1 MAKFTLKAAARVDV
15 GTRAM
20 RKLRD
25 GGRLPGNIYGHKK
38 ENRLVSFEAKEIRQ
52 FIQAGHRFL
61 TVVVDG
67 VEENGMLKEVQYASN
82 GTDPIHIDI
91 ARIDIHE
98 KITAA
103 VRIETVGIA
112 KGVTAG
118 GNLDSPKREVN
129 LEGPAS
135 AIPEKIQI
143 KIEFLE
149 IGQAFRVK
157 DLPPVPECRYLDD
170 PEQVVVTVLKKI
182 EEIPTPTVAAV
193 APSEPEVIGK
203 KPSEEEVAEAEGK
216 EAEGKKKEK
225 EKEKEKE

>member
-15 GTRAM
+15 GTKAM

-61 TVVVDG
+61 TVNVDG
-67 VEENGMLKEVQYASN
+67 IEENGMLKEVQYASN

-103 VRIETVGIA
+103 VRIETMGIA

-118 GNLDSPKREVN
+118 GNLDLPKREVN

-143 KIEFLE
+143 KIESIE
-149 IGQAFRVK
+149 IGQAIRVK

-182 EEIPTPTVAAV
+182 EEMPVPPAGVVAAP
-193 APSEPEVIGK
+193 AEPEVIGK

-216 EAEGKKKEK
+216 EAEGKKEKEKKEK
-225 EKEKEKE
+225 E